1 MYCLHCYCTIQMH
14 VELNS
19 MLFNGRLRGGFR
31 TPLTSVW
38 EPFLQANECTTEVLL
53 FLWCQ
58 NDVLSIFVYFDSSI
72 ATIKFNK
79 FVVITKLEL
88 SKIMRDLKQD
98 ILYKLYDAIK
108 TSV

>member
-1 MYCLHCYCTIQMH
+1 MH

-53 FLWCQ
+53 FLLCQ